1 MFIEKTPS
9 NNLQDLKKI
18 REDLGLSLEDLFQR
32 TRVRAVYL
40 EAIENREFDLLP
52 VPVYSKNFIKIY
64 ASALGIESEPLI
76 KEYDEYLN
84 SRKEM
89 PVQREES
96 DEEKF
101 SLAKKIG
108 KKTYLIIA
116 FVLITVIVAQWMI
129 SKKNES
135 NLEIASPAGIKT
147 GTIQEN
153 KEQGSNT
160 TVNQQA
166 PVPTVVEQ
174 TEDVKP
180 PDIKPPDMKQ
190 SDIKQSDI
198 KQSDIKQPTTE
209 KKTVEIKEQKESIAA
224 PSKVP
229 PQAVN
234 VPSSSDKKALLLT
247 LTATEETWLSIKAD
261 DNPSYQVLLKAGQ
274 KIEHR
279 AKSFEI
285 DVGNAGGI
293 KVNFNGKDMGSLGK
307 NGQVVRLRL
316 P

>member
-9 NNLQDLKKI
+9 DNSQDLKKI
-18 REDLGLSLEDLFQR
+18 REGLGLSLEDLFQR
-32 TRVRAVYL
+32 TRVRTVYL
-40 EAIENREFDLLP
+40 EAIENKEFNLLP
-52 VPVYSKNFIKIY
+52 VPVYSKNFIRIY

-76 KEYDEYLN
+76 KEYEEYLN
-84 SRKEM
+84 SRKEI
-89 PVQREES
+89 PVQREED

-101 SLAKKIG
+101 SLPKKIG
-108 KKTYLIIA
+108 KKMYLVIA
-116 FVLITVIVAQWMI
+116 FVLIAVIVAHWMI

-153 KEQGSNT
+153 KEQGSNL
-160 TVNQQA
+160 TVNQQD
-166 PVPTVVEQ
+166 PVPAVVEQ
-174 TEDVKP
+174 TEDVKQP
-180 PDIKPPDMKQ
+180 
-190 SDIKQSDI
+190 
-198 KQSDIKQPTTE
+198 DIKQPITE
-209 KKTVEIKEQKESIAA
+209 KKTDEIKEQKKSISA
-224 PSKVP
+224 PAKVP
-229 PQAVN
+229 PQALN
-234 VPSSSDKKALLLT
+234 MPSSSDKKALHLI

-261 DNPSYQVLLKAGQ
+261 DNSSYQVLLKAGQ

-293 KVNFNGKDMGSLGK
+293 KVNINGKDMGSPGK
-307 NGQVVRLRL
+307 IGQVVRLRL

>member
-9 NNLQDLKKI
+9 NNFQDLKKI

-32 TRVRAVYL
+32 TRVRTVYL
-40 EAIENREFDLLP
+40 EAIENKDFDSLP

-64 ASALGIESEPLI
+64 TGALGIESEPLI
-76 KEYDEYLN
+76 KEYEEYLN

-89 PVQREES
+89 PAPKEEG
-96 DEEKF
+96 DVEKF
-101 SLAKKIG
+101 SLAKKIS
-108 KKTYLIIA
+108 KKTYLVIA
-116 FVLITVIVAQWMI
+116 FVLIAIIVAHWMI

-135 NLEIASPAGIKT
+135 NLEIASPAAIQT

-153 KEQGSNT
+153 KEQGANI

-166 PVPTVVEQ
+166 PVPAVVEQ
-174 TEDVKP
+174 AEDVQQP
-180 PDIKPPDMKQ
+180 
-190 SDIKQSDI
+190 
-198 KQSDIKQPTTE
+198 DIKQPTVE
-209 KKTVEIKEQKESIAA
+209 KKTDEIKEQKELIAVT
-224 PSKVP
+224 SKVP
-229 PQAVN
+229 PQAVSM
-234 VPSSSDKKALLLT
+234 PRSSEKKALLLT
-247 LTATEETWLSIKAD
+247 IMATEETWLSIKAD
-261 DNPSYQVLLKAGQ
+261 DNHSYQVLLKAGQ

-293 KVNFNGKDMGSLGK
+293 KINFNGKDMGSLGK
-307 NGQVVRLRL
+307 PGQVVRLRL